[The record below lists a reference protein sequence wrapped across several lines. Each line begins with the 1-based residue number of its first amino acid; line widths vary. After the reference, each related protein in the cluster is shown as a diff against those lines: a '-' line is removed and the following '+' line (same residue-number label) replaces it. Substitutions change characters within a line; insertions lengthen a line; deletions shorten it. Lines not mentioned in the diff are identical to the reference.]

1 MAKRRKSRIRWGR
14 VIAAVT
20 ALIVVA
26 FLVIKGITLL
36 FGYITNIDFGNI
48 VGNKNYIA
56 TVVIDPGHGGEDTGN
71 SNNSLLEKDINL
83 IISNEIVRVLEKNKI
98 KAVLTRSED
107 IALANQK
114 DDDLA
119 LRVKASKDN
128 RAKYFISI
136 HVNSYEG
143 DEEIKGYEIY
153 TKDTN
158 SEAIANSVIDS
169 LKTAGF
175 ENSRGLYNGNTLYVL
190 RRNSVNS
197 IVIKAGY
204 INSSDVEYLAD
215 EEKLKDF
222 AEGIAN
228 GIAVQIE
235 KELGINIED
244 ANE

>member
-1 MAKRRKSRIRWGR
+1 MAKRRKSKIRWGR
-14 VIAAVT
+14 VIG
-20 ALIVVA
+20 ALVALFVVV
-26 FLVIKGITLL
+26 FLAIKGITIL
-36 FGYITNIDFGNI
+36 FGYIGNIDFGNI

-143 DEEIKGYEIY
+143 NEEIRGYEIY

-190 RRNSVNS
+190 RRNAVNS

-204 INSSDVEYLAD
+204 INSSDVDYLGN

-228 GIAVQIE
+228 GIIAQIQS
-235 KELGINIED
+235 ELGL
-244 ANE
+244 NEVNTNE